1 MNQRMN
7 EEKNALPMTRG
18 QIENFIKENYKTK
31 LTSLFTSLQLLLT
44 VFDKSISFLP
54 SKCKNKQIMNNR
66 SKESYRGNM
75 HITVSSILNLTISSC
90 ILYFFKQ

>member
-31 LTSLFTSLQLLLT
+31 LTSLFTSLQLLLS
-44 VFDKSISFLP
+44 VFDKSIITFLLT
-54 SKCKNKQIMNNR
+54 KCKCKLIINNHKK
-66 SKESYRGNM
+66 SHTKE
-75 HITVSSILNLTISSC
+75 IC
-90 ILYFFKQ
+90 ILPCRQFSVCRFEAVVHIS